1 VAGPRATLFSRHAP
15 IAGAH
20 SLGEITAAVT
30 QIPETHPTVSPA
42 PPPASS
48 ADLPSSEFGLAMGFI
63 VGHYFLDMQD
73 LHYGYWPEGL
83 PVAPR
88 NMAEAQAR
96 YTEFLVAHM
105 PDGVRSVLD
114 VGCGAGNTARKLL
127 ERGYRVDC
135 VSPNGFLTGV
145 ARQVL
150 DGRATI
156 FETRFQDL
164 DIDRR
169 YDLILFSES
178 LLFIPLD
185 QAFAK
190 ALSLLTPRGHVLIT
204 DIFRVPAE
212 GKSPIGGGHQLPVF
226 RETVARFPLEPV
238 ADLDMTDGIAPTFDL
253 LDSAYREAI
262 QPAYRLLLARI
273 THRHP
278 WVMRFVRWKFRK
290 SFQRYE
296 DKHFSG
302 RRNGANFKKYKS
314 YRLLLFR
321 QRSTPPSIG

>member
-1 VAGPRATLFSRHAP
+1 VGALVGGPPATLFSPHAL

-20 SLGEITAAVT
+20 ALGEITAAVT
-30 QIPETHPTVSPA
+30 QIPESHPIVLPA
-42 PPPASS
+42 LPSASS

-63 VGHYFLDMQD
+63 VGHYFLNMQD

-83 PVAPR
+83 PVEPR
-88 NMAEAQAR
+88 NIAEAQAR
-96 YTEFLVAHM
+96 YTEFLMRHI

-114 VGCGAGNTARKLL
+114 VGCGAGNLARKLL

-145 ARQVL
+145 AREVL

-156 FETRFQDL
+156 FETLFEDL
-164 DIDRR
+164 DTDRR

-178 LLFIPLD
+178 LLFMPLD

-190 ALSLLTPRGHVLIT
+190 ALSLVTPRGHVLIT

-212 GKSPIGGGHQLPVF
+212 GKSPIGGGHQLSVF
-226 RETVARFPLEPV
+226 RESVARFPLEPLV
-238 ADLDMTDGIAPTFDL
+238 DLDMTDGIAPTFDL

-290 SFQRYE
+290 AFQRYE

-302 RRNGANFKKYKS
+302 RRNGANFKQYKS

-321 QRSTPPSIG
+321 QRSTV